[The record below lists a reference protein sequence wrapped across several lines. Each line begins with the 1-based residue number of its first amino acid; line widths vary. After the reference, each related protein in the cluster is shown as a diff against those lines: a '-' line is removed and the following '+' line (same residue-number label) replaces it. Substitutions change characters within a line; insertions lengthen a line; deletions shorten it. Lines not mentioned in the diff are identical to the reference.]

1 MLVRMKTSLTIG
13 TIAGIW
19 AILYTLIEAIVLFVV
34 EILFPVGEI
43 DILPSFNP
51 KTILETVDGE

>member
-1 MLVRMKTSLTIG
+1 MTIG

-19 AILYTLIEAIVLFVV
+19 AILYTLIEAIVLFFV
-34 EILFPVGEI
+34 ETMFPVCEI

-51 KTILETVDGE
+51 KTMLETEYGD